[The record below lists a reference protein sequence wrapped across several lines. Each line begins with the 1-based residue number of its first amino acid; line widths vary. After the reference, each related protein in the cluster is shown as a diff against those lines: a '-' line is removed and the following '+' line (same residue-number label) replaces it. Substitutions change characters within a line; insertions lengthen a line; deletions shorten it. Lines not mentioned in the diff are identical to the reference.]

1 MVRCFAVLVVLCG
14 VAADV
19 RAEEPPREL
28 KEMIEKASGLLEQGK
43 YLEYYQ
49 LTTHP
54 RMREAYEKGG
64 ISLEKLAL
72 IMEKKP
78 EVQTVFK
85 KAFTAMKSSGCQV
98 NKAKTE
104 ATFQLPGLAETKLGG
119 VLSFELFEKRW
130 YMSYK

>member
-1 MVRCFAVLVVLCG
+1 MKKLIALAMMIC
-14 VAADV
+14 VAGATAWAD
-19 RAEEPPREL
+19 EPPREL